1 VAGDCTQE
9 PLQDFDAVDCRIA
22 LLTSTISGESPAQF
36 GGARK
41 AHALLM
47 RLDNA
52 QNQVDA
58 ARQGTKVR
66 AKIRL
71 AIRQLRTLNRALQK
85 TIKNGKTPASV
96 GDFLTARI
104 QEALAELDQ
113 LSAAAPN
120 AVVR

>member
-1 VAGDCTQE
+1 MAGDCTQE

-22 LLTSTISGESPAQF
+22 LLTSAISVESPAEF
-36 GGARK
+36 GGGRK
-41 AHALLM
+41 THALLM

-58 ARQGTKVR
+58 ARQGGKVR

-71 AIRQLRTLNRALQK
+71 AIRQLRTLNRALEK